1 MASAT
6 PRASSSAVPSGQTS
20 NRCGSQLEP
29 PEFCD
34 GSSTTLA
41 YLICPRP
48 SLKPGTVIAAP
59 EGPPMIRRDAR
70 PRAVR
75 LFPHYLGRL
84 QTLGALRQFE
94 LDFFSLLQRAE
105 AGSIDGGVMDEDF
118 LCIIHRDKAVALF
131 GAEPL
136 NYTDRHF
143 PREPPEEIKADSSHR
158 AAPAT

>member
-6 PRASSSAVPSGQTS
+6 PGGLSRVAVSGQTS
-20 NRCGSQLEP
+20 SRCGSQLEP

-118 LCIIHRDKAVALF
+118 LCIIHRDKAGDLF
-131 GAEPL
+131 DAEPID
-136 NYTDRHF
+136 YTDRHF
-143 PREPPEEIKADSSHR
+143 PREPHEQIKAASSHR
-158 AAPAT
+158 VARAP